1 LAGSNQIHHIEVNPL
16 KVEVVNKNGCQR
28 EMSVEVDP
36 ESLKQDHLAVCSK
49 YQRQARVPGF
59 RQGKTPMSIILQR
72 FKNEIREDFL
82 EGAVQK
88 HLLEALRS
96 EKLEPLDHP
105 HIHDLTYNEGEPLKF
120 TAEFEVLPDLNL
132 DNYRGLEIERIPV
145 EVKEEEVDAT
155 IKAMQ
160 ERMAQYVPV
169 SGRAIQSGDFAVIS
183 YVGKFADPAKK
194 DIEAKDV
201 YCEVG
206 SDNTLAEFSQNLL
219 GAQAG
224 DKRSFPVKY
233 PDDFPNKEL
242 AGTEVQYEIEVQDIR
257 QKQVPELNDEFAK
270 DAGQYGSLEE
280 LRTKV
285 REGITSNKE
294 QAAQSAMQEKLVE
307 LIIQNNPFDVPAV
320 MVRKQTENRLNDYVR
335 SLISRGVHPKT
346 LDIDWAE
353 FQERQKELAVTD
365 VKVALVLEHI
375 ARKEDIKVTEEEL
388 DEDISRRAQETR
400 QAFEAVKSRLTK
412 EGATDRIKDRI
423 RNKKSLNLLLS
434 LASVKDPQ
442 GMIVQ
447 P

>member
-1 LAGSNQIHHIEVNPL
+1 M
-16 KVEVVNKNGCQR
+16 KVEVVNKNSCQR
-28 EMSVEVDP
+28 AVTIEVDP

-59 RQGKTPMSIILQR
+59 RQGKTPMSIVLQR
-72 FKNEIREDFL
+72 FKSEIREDFL

-88 HLLEALRS
+88 HLLEAIKA
-96 EKLEPLDHP
+96 EKLNPLDHP

-120 TAEFEVLPDLNL
+120 TAEFEVLPELNL
-132 DNYRGLEIERIPV
+132 SNYHGLEIERVPV
-145 EVKEEEVDAT
+145 EVKEEEVDTT

-169 SGRAIQSGDFAVIS
+169 SGRAIQTGDFAVIS
-183 YVGKFADPAKK
+183 YVGRFSDPAKK
-194 DIEAKDV
+194 GIEAKDI

-206 SDNTLAEFSQNLL
+206 SDNTLTEFTQNLL

-224 DKRSFPVKY
+224 EQRSFPVKY

-270 DAGQYGSLEE
+270 DAGQYGSFEE
-280 LRTKV
+280 LRSKV
-285 REGITSNKE
+285 RERITSNKE

-320 MVRKQTENRLNDYVR
+320 MVRKQTENRLNDYAR

-346 LDIDWAE
+346 LDIDWTE

-375 ARKEDIKVTEEEL
+375 AEKENITVTEEEV
-388 DEDISRRAQETR
+388 DEDISKRAQETH

-442 GMIVQ
+442 GIIVQ

>member
-1 LAGSNQIHHIEVNPL
+1 V
-16 KVEVVNKNGCQR
+16 
-28 EMSVEVDP
+28 
-36 ESLKQDHLAVCSK
+36 
-49 YQRQARVPGF
+49 
-59 RQGKTPMSIILQR
+59 
-72 FKNEIREDFL
+72 
-82 EGAVQK
+82 
-88 HLLEALRS
+88 
-96 EKLEPLDHP
+96 
-105 HIHDLTYNEGEPLKF
+105 
-120 TAEFEVLPDLNL
+120 
-132 DNYRGLEIERIPV
+132 PV
-145 EVKEEEVDAT
+145 EVKEDEVDAT

-183 YVGKFADPAKK
+183 YVGKFADPSKK
-194 DIEAKDV
+194 DIEAKDI

-206 SDNTLAEFSQNLL
+206 SENTLPEFNQNLL

-224 DKRSFPVKY
+224 EKRSFPVKY

-242 AGTEVQYEIEVQDIR
+242 AGTEVHYEIDVQDIR

-280 LRTKV
+280 LRSKV
-285 REGITSNKE
+285 RERITSNKE
-294 QAAQSAMQEKLVE
+294 QAAQAAMQEKLVE

-320 MVRKQTENRLNDYVR
+320 MVRKQTENRFNDYVR

-346 LDIDWAE
+346 LDIDWTE

-375 ARKEDIKVTEEEL
+375 AEKENITVTEEEL
-388 DEDISRRAQETR
+388 DEDISKRAQETH
-400 QAFEAVKSRLTK
+400 QAFDAVKSRLTK
-412 EGATDRIKDRI
+412 EGAADRIKDRI

>member
-1 LAGSNQIHHIEVNPL
+1 L
-16 KVEVVNKNGCQR
+16 KVDVVHKNDCQR
-28 EMSVEVDP
+28 AVSIEVDP
-36 ESLKQDHLAVCSK
+36 ESLKPEYSAVCSK

-72 FKNEIREDFL
+72 FKHEIREDFL
-82 EGAVQK
+82 EAAVQK
-88 HLLEALRS
+88 NLLEAIKA
-96 EKLEPLDHP
+96 EKLEPVNHP
-105 HIHDLTYNEGEPLKF
+105 HVHDVAYNEGEPLRF
-120 TAEFEVLPDLNL
+120 TAEFEVLPDLKL
-132 DNYRGLEIERIPV
+132 TNYRGLEIERVPV

-169 SGRAIQSGDFAVIS
+169 TGRTIQTGDFAVIS
-183 YVGKFADPAKK
+183 YVGKFGDPSRKN
-194 DIEAKDV
+194 IEAKDT
-201 YCEVG
+201 YCQVG
-206 SDNTLAEFSQNLL
+206 SDNTLVEFNENLL

-224 DKRSFPVKY
+224 EKRSFTVKY
-233 PDDFPNKEL
+233 PDDFPNEEL
-242 AGTEVQYEIEVQDIR
+242 AGAELHYDIDVQDIR
-257 QKQVPELNDEFAK
+257 QKQAPELNDEFAK

-280 LRTKV
+280 LRSKV
-285 REGITSNKE
+285 REGITSSKE
-294 QAAQSAMQEKLVE
+294 QAAQSDMQEKLVE

-320 MVRKQTENRLNDYVR
+320 MVKQQTENRLNDYLR
-335 SLISRGVHPKT
+335 SLMARGVHPKT
-346 LDIDWAE
+346 LDINWTE

-375 ARKEDIKVTEEEL
+375 AEKENITVTEEEL
-388 DEDISRRAQETR
+388 DEDISKRAQEAH

-412 EGATDRIKDRI
+412 EGAADRIRDRI

-442 GMIVQ
+442 GIIVR

>member
-1 LAGSNQIHHIEVNPL
+1 M
-16 KVEVVNKNGCQR
+16 KVEVVHKNSCQR
-28 EMSVEVDP
+28 AVTIEVDP

-59 RQGKTPMSIILQR
+59 RQGKTPMSIVLQR

-88 HLLEALRS
+88 HLLEAIKA
-96 EKLEPLDHP
+96 EKLDPLDHP
-105 HIHDLTYNEGEPLKF
+105 HIHDLTYSEGEPLKF
-120 TAEFEVLPDLNL
+120 TAEFEVLPELNL
-132 DNYRGLEIERIPV
+132 SNYRGLQIERVPV
-145 EVKEEEVDAT
+145 DVKEEEVDAT

-169 SGRAIQSGDFAVIS
+169 SGRAIQNGDFAVVS
-183 YVGKFADPAKK
+183 YVGKFGDPSKK
-194 DIEAKDV
+194 DIEAKEI

-206 SDNTLAEFSQNLL
+206 SDNTLTEFNQNLL
-219 GAQAG
+219 GAQTG
-224 DKRSFPVKY
+224 EKRSFPVKY

-280 LRTKV
+280 LRSKV
-285 REGITSNKE
+285 RERITSNKE
-294 QAAQSAMQEKLVE
+294 QAAQSAMQEKLVG
-307 LIIQNNPFDVPAV
+307 LIIQDNPFDVPAV

-346 LDIDWAE
+346 LDIDWTE

-375 ARKEDIKVTEEEL
+375 AEQENITVTEEEV
-388 DEDISRRAQETR
+388 DEDISKRAQETH

-412 EGATDRIKDRI
+412 EGATDTIKDRI

-434 LASVKDPQ
+434 LASVKDPL
-442 GMIVQ
+442 GIIVQ